1 MHVTRYAYA
10 FCYQNVLYANCN
22 QEIRSVNDALVYLK
36 SRSEKLFPL
45 TRRCFQLLIQS
56 VYGWFMGG
64 LWVVYGWFMGG
75 LWVVYGLFMGGLWV
89 VYSLFMGGHLTDLK
103 IWLFSRKIHVRKLGK
118 SFHITNCKTSIRI
131 DLV

>member
-56 VYGWFMGG
+56 VYGW
-64 LWVVYGWFMGG
+64 V
-75 LWVVYGLFMGGLWV
+75 MGGLWV

-103 IWLFSRKIHVRKLGK
+103 ILLFARKIHVRKLGK